1 MNFTPMPTTPSVLL
15 VLDGSGSMDMSFGNN
30 MSRYEAMQSGLT
42 GTTGV
47 VTGLQTKAYFGAALY
62 QCQGGNNVL
71 VNPVPRALNNAPT
84 INTYLN
90 QNGPA
95 GGTPTDLAINQAV
108 QTFTTAAPPAGSPP
122 VIVLAT
128 DGEPNDCNNGS
139 NNTKSQT
146 VAAAAAS
153 YAAGIP
159 VYVLAIAANS
169 QHFQD
174 VANAGQG
181 HQTGQPNVPYYPV
194 TNAAQLQSAF
204 QTIINGVISCD
215 LTLTS
220 NIDATQAS
228 QGVVTVNGMNLTYGT
243 DWTLV
248 NGNTIHV
255 QGQACTMLKAS
266 ANPTVGAQFP
276 CGAVIF

>member
-1 MNFTPMPTTPSVLL
+1 MPTTPSVLL
-15 VLDGSGSMDMSFGNN
+15 VLDDSGSMGQSFSGNN
-30 MSRYEAMQSGLT
+30 NPPSKYDSMRSALT

-47 VTGLQTKAYFGAALY
+47 VTALQTKAYFGAALY
-62 QCQGGNNVL
+62 GCQGGNNVL
-71 VNPVPRALNNAPT
+71 INPIARALNTAST
-84 INTYLN
+84 IDAYLN
-90 QNGPA
+90 VNSPNGN
-95 GGTPTDLAINQAV
+95 TPTARALDEAV
-108 QTFTTAAPPAGSPP
+108 QTFTATPPPAGSPP

-128 DGEPNDCNNGS
+128 DGLPNHCNDSSFDGRDES
-139 NNTKSQT
+139 
-146 VAAAAAS
+146 VAAAAAA
-153 YAAGIP
+153 YAANVP
-159 VYVLAIAANS
+159 VYVLAIGTNS

-174 VANAGQG
+174 LANAGQG
-181 HQTGQPNVPYYPV
+181 HMGAQPDVAYYPV
-194 TNAAQLQSAF
+194 TSAAQLQSAF

-220 NIDATQAS
+220 SIDATQAS
-228 QGVVTVNGMNLTYGT
+228 QGTVTINGASLVYGT

-255 QGQACTMLKAS
+255 VGQACTMLKSS